1 MNNGLSVIEIETFR
15 KLNNQQNKV
24 ANIVAIVGRPNVG
37 KSTLF
42 NRLTD
47 SRKAIVDSESG
58 VTRDRHYGK
67 SEWNGMAFSVIDTGG
82 YVKGSEDVFEGE
94 IRKQVQL
101 AIDEANVI
109 LFVLDV
115 AEGITDDD
123 KVVANILR
131 RSKKKVF
138 VVSNKVD
145 NFVRQG
151 MSGEFYALGCGDPYN
166 ISAISGSGTGELLDD
181 IVKALDSDVVDEELT
196 IPKFA
201 IVGRPNVGKSSLIN
215 TLLGIERNIVTPIAG
230 TTRDAINTRYTA
242 FGHDFLLIDTAGIR
256 RKTKVEEDLE
266 FYSVMRSIRAIED
279 CDVCL
284 LLIDATLGLESQDI
298 NIFHLAEKNR
308 KGIVIVVNKWDLI
321 EKSTNST
328 KEYEEKIR
336 EKLSPFKDVPI
347 VFTSALT
354 KQRVLKAIEVAEK
367 VNANR
372 TKSIK
377 TRELNDVMLP
387 IIEHSPPAAIK
398 GKYVKVKFI
407 TQLPTHAPTFAFYCN
422 LPQYVTE
429 SYMRFLEN
437 RLRENFDFCGV
448 PIQLFMRKK

>member
-1 MNNGLSVIEIETFR
+1 M
-15 KLNNQQNKV
+15 

-37 KSTLF
+37 KSTIF

-67 SEWNGMAFSVIDTGG
+67 SEWNGIEFSVIDTGG

-94 IRKQVQL
+94 IRKQVNL
-101 AIDEANVI
+101 AIEEANVI

-115 AEGITDDD
+115 ADGITDDD

-131 RSKKKVF
+131 KGKKKVF
-138 VVSNKVD
+138 VVANKVD
-145 NFVRQG
+145 NHVRQG
-151 MSGEFYALGCGDPYN
+151 LAGEFYALGLGEVHN
-166 ISAISGSGTGELLDD
+166 ISAISGSGTGDLLDEV
-181 IVKALDSDVVDEELT
+181 VKVFDKDAVEVDLD

-201 IVGRPNVGKSSLIN
+201 IVGRPNVGKSSMIN
-215 TLLGIERNIVTPIAG
+215 ALLGKERNIVTPIAG
-230 TTRDAINTRYTA
+230 TTRDSINTRYTA

-256 RKTKVEEDLE
+256 KKSKVEEDLE

-284 LLIDATLGLESQDI
+284 LLIDATLGLEAQDI
-298 NIFHLAEKNR
+298 NIFRLAENNR
-308 KGIVIVVNKWDLI
+308 KGIVVVVNKWDLV
-321 EKSTNST
+321 EKTTNST

-336 EKLSPFKDVPI
+336 EKLAPYNDVPI

-367 VNANR
+367 VNFNR

-407 TQLPTHAPTFAFYCN
+407 NQLPTHAPTFAFYCN

-448 PIQLFMRKK
+448 PIQIFMRKK

>member
-1 MNNGLSVIEIETFR
+1 M
-15 KLNNQQNKV
+15 

-67 SEWNGMAFSVIDTGG
+67 SEWTGIEFSVIDTGG

-109 LFVLDV
+109 LFVVDV
-115 AEGITDDD
+115 ADGVMDDD

-131 RSKKKVF
+131 KCKKKVF
-138 VVSNKVD
+138 LISNKVD

-151 MSGEFYALGCGDPYN
+151 MSGEFYALGCGEPYN

-181 IVKALDSDVVDEELT
+181 VVKVFDKDAVVEDLE

-201 IVGRPNVGKSSLIN
+201 IVGRPNVGKSSMIN
-215 TLLGIERNIVTPIAG
+215 ALLGKDRNIVTPIAG
-230 TTRDAINTRYTA
+230 TTRDSINTRYTS
-242 FGHDFLLIDTAGIR
+242 FGHDFLLVDTAGIR
-256 RKTKVEEDLE
+256 KKSKVEEDLE

-284 LLIDATLGLESQDI
+284 LLLDATLGLEAQDL
-298 NIFHLAEKNR
+298 NIFHLAETNR
-308 KGIVIVVNKWDLI
+308 KGIVIVVNKWDLV
-321 EKSTNST
+321 EKTTNST

-336 EKLSPFKDVPI
+336 EKLAPFNDVPI

-354 KQRVLKAIEVAEK
+354 KQRVLKAIEIAEK
-367 VNANR
+367 VNVNR

-387 IIEHSPPAAIK
+387 IIAHSPPAAIK

-437 RLRENFDFCGV
+437 RMRENFDFNGV

>member
-1 MNNGLSVIEIETFR
+1 MS
-15 KLNNQQNKV
+15 
-24 ANIVAIVGRPNVG
+24 NIVAIVGRPNVG

-47 SRKAIVDSESG
+47 SRKAIVDAESG

-67 SEWNGMAFSVIDTGG
+67 SEWNGVEFSVIDTGG
-82 YVKGSEDVFEGE
+82 YVKGSDDVFEGE
-94 IRKQVQL
+94 IRKQVKL

-115 AEGITDDD
+115 AEGITEDD
-123 KVVANILR
+123 KVVADMLR
-131 RSKKKVF
+131 RGKKKVF

-145 NFVRQG
+145 NHVRQG
-151 MSGEFYALGCGDPYN
+151 LSGEFYALGLGEPHN
-166 ISAISGSGTGELLDD
+166 ISSISGSGTGDLLDEV
-181 IVKALDSDVVDEELT
+181 VKALDKDADVEELE

-201 IVGRPNVGKSSLIN
+201 IVGRPNVGKSSFIN
-215 TLLGIERNIVTPIAG
+215 ALLGKERNIVTPIAG
-230 TTRDAINTRYTA
+230 TTRDSINTRYTA
-242 FGHDFLLIDTAGIR
+242 FNHDFLLIDTAGIR
-256 RKTKVEEDLE
+256 KKSKVEEDLE

-284 LLIDATLGLESQDI
+284 LLIDATLGLEAQDL

-308 KGIVIVVNKWDLI
+308 KGIVVVINKWDLI
-321 EKSTNST
+321 EKDTNST

-336 EKLSPFKDVPI
+336 EKLAPFKDVPI

-367 VNANR
+367 VNESR
-372 TKSIK
+372 TRTIK

-387 IIEHSPPAAIK
+387 IIEHSPPQATK
-398 GKYVKVKFI
+398 GKHVKVKFI
-407 TQLPTHAPTFAFYCN
+407 TQLPTHAPSFAFYCN

-429 SYMRFLEN
+429 AYIRFLEN
-437 RLRENFDFCGV
+437 RLRENFDFNGV
-448 PIQLFMRKK
+448 PIQVFMRKK

>member
-1 MNNGLSVIEIETFR
+1 M
-15 KLNNQQNKV
+15 
-24 ANIVAIVGRPNVG
+24 
-37 KSTLF
+37 
-42 NRLTD
+42 
-47 SRKAIVDSESG
+47 
-58 VTRDRHYGK
+58 
-67 SEWNGMAFSVIDTGG
+67 
-82 YVKGSEDVFEGE
+82 
-94 IRKQVQL
+94 
-101 AIDEANVI
+101 
-109 LFVLDV
+109 
-115 AEGITDDD
+115 
-123 KVVANILR
+123 
-131 RSKKKVF
+131 
-138 VVSNKVD
+138 
-145 NFVRQG
+145 
-151 MSGEFYALGCGDPYN
+151 
-166 ISAISGSGTGELLDD
+166 LDD
-181 IVKALDSDVVDEELT
+181 IVKALDSGVVDEELT

>member
-1 MNNGLSVIEIETFR
+1 MS
-15 KLNNQQNKV
+15 
-24 ANIVAIVGRPNVG
+24 NIVAIVGRPNVG

-47 SRKAIVDSESG
+47 SRKAIVDATSG
-58 VTRDRHYGK
+58 VTRDRHYGR
-67 SEWNGMAFSVIDTGG
+67 SEWNGIEFSVIDTGG
-82 YVKGSEDVFEGE
+82 YVKGSDDVFEGE

-101 AIDEANVI
+101 AIDEAGVI
-109 LFVLDV
+109 LFVVDV
-115 AEGITDDD
+115 SDGITEDD

-131 RSKKKVF
+131 KGKKKVF
-138 VVSNKVD
+138 LVSNKVD
-145 NFVRQG
+145 NVVRDG
-151 MSGEFYALGCGDPYN
+151 MSGEFYALGLGDVYPV
-166 ISAISGSGTGELLDD
+166 SAISGSGTGDLLDEV
-181 IVKALDSDVVDEELT
+181 VKMFEKDSVEEELN

-201 IVGRPNVGKSSLIN
+201 IVGRPNVGKSSTVN
-215 TLLGIERNIVTPIAG
+215 ALLGKEQNIVTDIAG

-256 RKTKVEEDLE
+256 KKSKVEEDLE
-266 FYSVMRSIRAIED
+266 FYSVMRSIRSIED

-284 LLIDATLGLESQDI
+284 LLIDATQGMEAQDL
-298 NIFHLAEKNR
+298 NIFHLAERNR
-308 KGIVIVVNKWDLI
+308 KGIVILVNKWDLV
-321 EKSTNST
+321 EKNTNST

-336 EKLSPFKDVPI
+336 ERTAPYRDVPI

-367 VNANR
+367 VYENR
-372 TKSIK
+372 VKSIP
-377 TRELNDVMLP
+377 TRKLNDVMLP
-387 IIEHSPPAAIK
+387 IIEMQPPQAIK
-398 GKYVKVKFI
+398 GKHVKIKFI

-429 SYMRFLEN
+429 AYMRFLEN
-437 RLRENFDFCGV
+437 RLRENFDFTGV

>member
-367 VNANR
+367 VNVNR

>member
-1 MNNGLSVIEIETFR
+1 M
-15 KLNNQQNKV
+15 

-67 SEWNGMAFSVIDTGG
+67 SEWNGLEFSVIDTGG

-94 IRKQVQL
+94 IRKQVNL
-101 AIDEANVI
+101 AIEEANVI

-115 AEGITDDD
+115 SEGITEDD

-131 RSKKKVF
+131 RSNKKIF
-138 VVSNKVD
+138 IVSNKVD
-145 NFVRQG
+145 NFERQG
-151 MSGEFYALGCGDPYN
+151 QSGEFYALGLGEPYN

-181 IVKALDSDVVDEELT
+181 VVKALEPDLELEELN

-201 IVGRPNVGKSSLIN
+201 IVGRPNVGKSSFIN
-215 TLLGIERNIVTPIAG
+215 ALLGKERNIVTSIAG
-230 TTRDAINTRYTA
+230 TTRDSINTRYTA
-242 FGHDFLLIDTAGIR
+242 FNHDFLLIDTAGIR
-256 RKTKVEEDLE
+256 KKSKVEEDLE

-279 CDVCL
+279 CDVVL
-284 LLIDATLGLESQDI
+284 LLLDATLGLEAQDI
-298 NIFHLAEKNR
+298 NIFHLAESNR

-321 EKSTNST
+321 EKTTNST

-336 EKLSPFKDVPI
+336 AKLAPFKDVPI
-347 VFTSALT
+347 VFTSTIT
-354 KQRVLKAIEVAEK
+354 KQRVLKAIEVAEH
-367 VNANR
+367 VNINR
-372 TKSIK
+372 TKKIK
-377 TRELNDVMLP
+377 TRELNDVMLA
-387 IIEHSPPAAIK
+387 IVENQPPAAIK
-398 GKYVKVKFI
+398 GKHVKIKFI
-407 TQLPTHAPTFAFYCN
+407 NQLPTHAPTFAFYCN

-429 SYMRFLEN
+429 AYIRFLEN
-437 RLRENFDFCGV
+437 RMREQFDLSGV
-448 PIQLFMRKK
+448 PIQIFMRKK

>member
-1 MNNGLSVIEIETFR
+1 M
-15 KLNNQQNKV
+15 

-47 SRKAIVDSESG
+47 SRKAIVDEVAG

-67 SEWNGMAFSVIDTGG
+67 SDWNGVEFSVIDTGG
-82 YVKGSEDVFEGE
+82 YVHGSEDIFEGE

-109 LFVLDV
+109 LFVVDV
-115 AEGITDDD
+115 TDGITDDD
-123 KVVANILR
+123 KTVANMLR
-131 RSKKKVF
+131 KSKKTVF
-138 VVSNKVD
+138 LVSNKVD
-145 NFVRQG
+145 NGERQQL
-151 MSGEFYALGCGDPYN
+151 SAEFYSFGLGEVYN
-166 ISAISGSGTGELLDD
+166 ISAISGSGTGDLLDAV
-181 IVKALDSDVVDEELT
+181 VKELDKDADVEELN

-201 IVGRPNVGKSSLIN
+201 IVGRPNVGKSSIIN
-215 TLLGIERNIVTPIAG
+215 ALLGKDQNIVTPIAG
-230 TTRDAINTRYTA
+230 TTRDSINTRYTA

-256 RKTKVEEDLE
+256 KKSKVEEDIE

-284 LLIDATLGLESQDI
+284 LLIDATLGLEAQDI

-308 KGIVIVVNKWDLI
+308 KGIVVVVNKWDLF
-321 EKSTNST
+321 EKNTNST

-336 EKLSPFKDVPI
+336 EKLAPFKDVPI

-354 KQRVLKAIEVAEK
+354 KQRVLKAIEMAEK
-367 VNANR
+367 VNENR
-372 TKSIK
+372 TREIK
-377 TRELNDVMLP
+377 TRELNDVMLA
-387 IIEHSPPAAIK
+387 IIEQHPPAAIK
-398 GKYVKVKFI
+398 GKHVKVKFVN
-407 TQLPTHAPTFAFYCN
+407 QLPTHAPTFAFYCN

-429 SYMRFLEN
+429 AYIRFLEN
-437 RLRENFDFCGV
+437 RLRENFDFTGV
-448 PIQLFMRKK
+448 PIQIFMRKK